1 MYDADIVD
9 GPATTPIAPGPESRF
24 MFPQQPQADDG
35 SFTTTATFI
44 HPFDFK
50 DDYDNKPL
58 PEEGQ
63 PLSSFDFD
71 ALPSRVNRR
80 DPQPQY
86 PNLAEIRPETSWP
99 PLKSST
105 SPKKL
110 LAWFQEK
117 CSIKWRISPAPVTA
131 PADVEKRPMSP
142 RNSFDLNTRPP
153 QASPPLEERKE
164 TIVRQQLKK
173 IKAVPA
179 FTDVTVILSP
189 VIVRGQWEIVIK
201 SSAIAFVLTWAII
214 GGLLAVPPR

>member
-1 MYDADIVD
+1 MYDADVVD

-24 MFPQQPQADDG
+24 VFPQQPQADDG

-44 HPFDFK
+44 HPYDFK
-50 DDYDNKPL
+50 DDYENKPL

-71 ALPSRVNRR
+71 ALPSRVSRR
-80 DPQPQY
+80 DAQPQY
-86 PNLAEIRPETSWP
+86 LNLAEIKPEISSP

-105 SPKKL
+105 SPKKF
-110 LAWFQEK
+110 LAWLQEK
-117 CSIKWRISPAPVTA
+117 CSIKWRVSPAPVTA
-131 PADVEKRPMSP
+131 PADMEKRPMS
-142 RNSFDLNTRPP
+142 RRSSFGLNTRPP
-153 QASPPLEERKE
+153 QASPQLERKGA
-164 TIVRQQLKK
+164 TVRQQLKK

-179 FTDVTVILSP
+179 FTDLTIILSP